1 MEKCNITK
9 EYCNN
14 REINKSFENK
24 ILKKGKSKL

>member
-9 EYCNN
+9 EYCKN

-24 ILKKGKSKL
+24 IFKKRKK